1 LNDACIN
8 RAIIR
13 LKRRDIGG
21 LEILV
26 RRYQVRAVRAA
37 YLITGDQSEAE
48 DIVQMA
54 FLQVSAKIN
63 QYDEGRPFEP
73 WFMRIVANYALQAAR
88 KSYRYMSLDAPLSTD
103 PAQTFADLI
112 ADDGLLPSEIH
123 EQDELRTV
131 IRAALDAL
139 PPDQRAAVVMR
150 YYLDMSEQ
158 QMMESAS
165 VPRGTIKWRL
175 HEARR
180 HLRMLLPAHL
190 DPTIVQEEDTAH
202 E

>member
-1 LNDACIN
+1 MNDACIN
-8 RAIIR
+8 RAIAR
-13 LKRRDIGG
+13 LKQRDIGG

-37 YLITGDQSEAE
+37 YLITGDHSEAE
-48 DIVQMA
+48 DIVQTA
-54 FLQVSAKIN
+54 FLQVCAKIN

-73 WFMRIVANYALQAAR
+73 WFMRIVVNYALQAAR

-103 PAQTFADLI
+103 PTQTLVDLI
-112 ADDGLLPSEIH
+112 ADDGLLPSESH
-123 EQDELRTV
+123 EQGEMRTA
-131 IRAALDAL
+131 IRAALDLL

-158 QMMESAS
+158 QMMKSAS

-190 DPTIVQEEDTAH
+190 NPMIINEEDTAR

>member
-1 LNDACIN
+1 LNDACIS
-8 RAIIR
+8 RAIAQ

-26 RRYQVRAVRAA
+26 RRYQVRAVRTA

-63 QYDEGRPFEP
+63 QYDEARPFEA
-73 WFMRIVANYALQAAR
+73 WFMRIVVNYALQAAR
-88 KSYRYMSLDAPLSTD
+88 KSYRYTSLDAPLSND
-103 PAQTFADLI
+103 PTQTLADLI

-123 EQDELRTV
+123 EQDELRTA
-131 IRAALDAL
+131 IRAALDVL
-139 PPDQRAAVVMR
+139 SPDQRATVVMR

-158 QMMESAS
+158 QMMDTAS

-190 DPTIVQEEDTAH
+190 NPMIINEEDTAR

>member
-1 LNDACIN
+1 MNDACIN

-63 QYDEGRPFEP
+63 QYDQGLPFEP
-73 WFMRIVANYALQAAR
+73 
-88 KSYRYMSLDAPLSTD
+88 
-103 PAQTFADLI
+103 
-112 ADDGLLPSEIH
+112 
-123 EQDELRTV
+123 
-131 IRAALDAL
+131 
-139 PPDQRAAVVMR
+139 
-150 YYLDMSEQ
+150 
-158 QMMESAS
+158 
-165 VPRGTIKWRL
+165 
-175 HEARR
+175 
-180 HLRMLLPAHL
+180 
-190 DPTIVQEEDTAH
+190 
-202 E
+202 

>member
-1 LNDACIN
+1 LNEACIS
-8 RAIIR
+8 RAIAQ

-26 RRYQVRAVRAA
+26 RLYQVRAVRAA

-48 DIVQMA
+48 DIVQSA
-54 FLQVSAKIN
+54 FLQVSAKID
-63 QYDEGRPFEP
+63 QYDENRPFEP
-73 WFMRIVANYALQAAR
+73 WFMRIVVNYALQTAR
-88 KSYRYMSLDAPLSTD
+88 KSYRQTSLDAPLSTD
-103 PAQTFADLI
+103 PAQTLADLI

-123 EQDELRTV
+123 EQDDLRTV

-150 YYLDMSEQ
+150 YYLDMSVH

-175 HEARR
+175 HQARR
-180 HLRMLLPAHL
+180 QLRMLLPAHL
-190 DPTIVQEEDTAH
+190 NPMSLNEEDTAH

>member
-1 LNDACIN
+1 MNDACIN
-8 RAIIR
+8 RAITR

-63 QYDEGRPFEP
+63 QYGEGRPFEP
-73 WFMRIVANYALQAAR
+73 WFMRIVTNYALQAAR
-88 KSYRYMSLDAPLSTD
+88 KSYRYVSLDAPLSTD
-103 PAQTFADLI
+103 PAQTLADLI
-112 ADDGLLPSEIH
+112 ADDVLLPSEIY

-180 HLRMLLPAHL
+180 HLRMLLPSHL
-190 DPTIVQEEDTAH
+190 DPTIVKEEDTVR